1 MQELEVN
8 IENEEK
14 NTNKTTEDKVEH
26 FPHNISSATE
36 YIYSEELKELRE
48 EAWIHKE

>member
-1 MQELEVN
+1 MQELEAN

-14 NTNKTTEDKVEH
+14 VLTETVVDKTEH

-48 EAWIHKE
+48 EAWNKE